1 MFTFRIY
8 LKENF
13 NCDNDEIMQIL
24 REIQQKI
31 YNDTKKNITRNL
43 RDFAAKI
50 IEQFKKKFCYE
61 KSTGYQEQK
70 NWERYEELEIDLNF
84 KTLRDEYLPIFEQL
98 KFFELMKDI
107 LTEIKFENYKDKVGL
122 ELEECKIIVEKY
134 LQKNNFEILLKQ
146 GDILS
151 LKKKFEMGIS
161 DILED
166 VKRKKEGFKM
176 NIPYWFY
183 ILLVFFGYDDAWK
196 IIRSWYILPIL
207 IIVGTYLLLVKLKKD
222 WIIKDTYFFV
232 EEKSDKVYRKI
243 KKFFDEKYRIFK
255 LKYNFSI

>member
-1 MFTFRIY
+1 
-8 LKENF
+8 
-13 NCDNDEIMQIL
+13 
-24 REIQQKI
+24 
-31 YNDTKKNITRNL
+31 
-43 RDFAAKI
+43 
-50 IEQFKKKFCYE
+50 
-61 KSTGYQEQK
+61 
-70 NWERYEELEIDLNF
+70 
-84 KTLRDEYLPIFEQL
+84 
-98 KFFELMKDI
+98 MKDI